1 MLVSQPAEET
11 RSWLPDVSNG
21 ELIGFVLWVVVEF
34 ALALAAT
41 LAIVHRAVALPKG
54 DQLQTHFLV
63 GWGATWGVPMLV
75 LSALAGTLV
84 FRRTAPWDVVLTWPW
99 LIGVA
104 VFFACEFGLG
114 GQMDQGSRLCGQQSG
129 GCDLSFGFGS
139 ALVGGAA
146 AVILGVAFVAAA
158 SLKRL
163 LVRNESRLR

>member
-1 MLVSQPAEET
+1 VLVSQPAEEI
-11 RSWLPDVSNG
+11 RSWLPDVSNS
-21 ELIGFVLWVVVEF
+21 ELMGFLLWVVAEF
-34 ALALAAT
+34 ALTLAAT
-41 LAIVHRAVALPKG
+41 LVIVHRAVVLPKG
-54 DQLQTHFLV
+54 AQLPSDFLV

-75 LSALAGTLV
+75 LSALAGAVVL
-84 FRRTAPWDVVLTWPW
+84 RRTAPWDVVLTWPW
-99 LIGVA
+99 LIGIA

-146 AVILGVAFVAAA
+146 AVVLGVTFVAAA

-163 LVRNESRLR
+163 LVRREN